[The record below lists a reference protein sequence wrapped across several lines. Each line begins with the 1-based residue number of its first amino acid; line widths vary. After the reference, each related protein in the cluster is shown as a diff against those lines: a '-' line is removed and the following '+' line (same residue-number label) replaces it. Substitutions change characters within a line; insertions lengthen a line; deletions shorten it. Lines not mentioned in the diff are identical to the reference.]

1 MAIVAVLA
9 TVFEARHLGRRM
21 RSTIDELSRT
31 KGELR
36 QLLDDLPD
44 AVMGLDEHGV
54 IETANARAAE
64 LTGRSMRRARRPFV
78 PRPHR

>member
-1 MAIVAVLA
+1 
-9 TVFEARHLGRRM
+9 M

-44 AVMGLDEHGV
+44 AVMGLDENGV
-54 IETANARAAE
+54 IET
-64 LTGRSMRRARRPFV
+64 GQRARPLN
-78 PRPHR
+78 